1 MLLKRDG
8 IEQESSCWGVDLQAD
23 AAQGAPDTEP
33 YGAALPSV
41 DDHFRCSKGLK
52 VLLLRMTRDPDL
64 AKDLAQ
70 DVMESVLLAIRA
82 RRVQSVQALPAYV
95 HACARNLVFANARR
109 ARRTVL
115 DKSTDM
121 IEADATPLDNYE
133 KRELAALAQI
143 VLAELPT
150 DRDRGL
156 IRGFY
161 IDGQSKQALM
171 QIWQL
176 DRDHFDKVLSRARLR
191 MRELMHEK
199 LNRSTGAVSA
209 IADLR
214 VLPRHGDQ

>member
-1 MLLKRDG
+1 
-8 IEQESSCWGVDLQAD
+8 
-23 AAQGAPDTEP
+23 
-33 YGAALPSV
+33 
-41 DDHFRCSKGLK
+41 
-52 VLLLRMTRDPDL
+52 MTRDPDL

-95 HACARNLVFANARR
+95 HACARNLVIANARK

-115 DKSTDM
+115 DNSADVVV
-121 IEADATPLDNYE
+121 ADATPLDNYE

-161 IDGQSKQALM
+161 INGQSKQALM

-199 LNRSTGAVSA
+199 LNRSAGAVSA

>member
-1 MLLKRDG
+1 M
-8 IEQESSCWGVDLQAD
+8 QAN
-23 AAQGAPDTEP
+23 AAQGTPDTEP

-41 DDHFRCSKGLK
+41 DDLFRCSKGLK

-95 HACARNLVFANARR
+95 HACARNLVIANARK

-115 DKSTDM
+115 DNSADVVV
-121 IEADATPLDNYE
+121 ADATPLDNYE
-133 KRELAALAQI
+133 KRELAALAQL

-161 IDGQSKQALM
+161 INGQSKQALM

-199 LNRSTGAVSA
+199 LNRSAGAVSA